1 MKANQSIRQF
11 IQTIKYAVVYLIA
24 GLLAALFQLED
35 PQIVALSTLVICAAG
50 EIVSKLKEV

>member
-1 MKANQSIRQF
+1 MKANLGIRQF
-11 IQTIKYAVVYLIA
+11 IQTMKYVAVYLIA

-35 PQIVALSTLVICAAG
+35 QQIAALSTVVICAAG